1 MKKWIALLSAV
12 LLTLSCAMAES
23 SDTAHTEILSFDA
36 NPTTGYSWVGFVL
49 GGEAVQLDSAEGTYI
64 PDDQTGM
71 LCGAGGQTQYVVT
84 AVKPGRSI
92 ITFDYRRS
100 WENTSLTQKVYLAVV
115 DQELNLSLMDVTETS
130 VLQGTVLSI
139 DEAEHTALIAHDAIG
154 EILARFSP
162 EMSLP
167 TVDEQI
173 VIYTDGTM
181 TLSLP
186 AMMNVLAWCCIP
198 PVDAR
203 NEAEPVQSS
212 SFAEMTGLSTFL
224 IQVTDDNPIVS
235 VSFSDGYSSLAPE
248 YSTDDPDKIQKILDA
263 VLAMEIGDVSD
274 VYVTDWDP
282 VLRMTSADGQCWT
295 VAFNGHWLSKDG
307 VNYNLIHDE
316 EFWKLTAKLKR
327 ASGTME

>member
-1 MKKWIALLSAV
+1 
-12 LLTLSCAMAES
+12 
-23 SDTAHTEILSFDA
+23 
-36 NPTTGYSWVGFVL
+36 
-49 GGEAVQLDSAEGTYI
+49 
-64 PDDQTGM
+64 M

-100 WENTSLTQKVYLAVV
+100 WENTSLEQNVYLAVV
-115 DQELNLSLMDVTETS
+115 DQELNLSLMDVTDTG
-130 VLQGTVLSI
+130 VLQGKVLSI

-167 TVDEQI
+167 AVDEQI

-282 VLRMTSADGQCWT
+282 VLHMTSADGQCWT

-316 EFWKLTAKLKR
+316 EFWKLAAKLRR